1 MKKNDQVMKEI
12 IYSLYERVIELC
24 DYVDKASTR
33 LGMQNTQEFINYQ
46 DKLNEYSL
54 LK

>member
-1 MKKNDQVMKEI
+1 MEKNDQVMKEI

-24 DYVDKASTR
+24 DYVDKASTK

-46 DKLNEYSL
+46 DRLNEYSL

>member
-1 MKKNDQVMKEI
+1 MEKNDQVMKEI

-46 DKLNEYSL
+46 DKLNKYSL

>member
-1 MKKNDQVMKEI
+1 MEKNDQATKET

>member
-12 IYSLYERVIELC
+12 ICSLYERVIELC
-24 DYVDKASTR
+24 DYVDKASTK

>member
-1 MKKNDQVMKEI
+1 MDKNDQVMKEI
-12 IYSLYERVIELC
+12 IYSLYEKVIELC
-24 DYVDKASTR
+24 DYVDKASIKM
-33 LGMQNTQEFINYQ
+33 GMQNTQEFINYQ

>member
-1 MKKNDQVMKEI
+1 MEKNDQVMKEI

-24 DYVDKASTR
+24 DYVDKASTKLR
-33 LGMQNTQEFINYQ
+33 MQNTQEFINYQ

>member
-1 MKKNDQVMKEI
+1 MEKNDQVMKEI

-24 DYVDKASTR
+24 DYVDKASTK
-33 LGMQNTQEFINYQ
+33 LGMQNTQEFIDYQ

>member
-1 MKKNDQVMKEI
+1 MEKNDQVMKEI

-33 LGMQNTQEFINYQ
+33 LEMQNTQEFINYQ

>member
-1 MKKNDQVMKEI
+1 MEENDQVMKEI

>member
-1 MKKNDQVMKEI
+1 MEKNDQVMKEI

-24 DYVDKASTR
+24 DYVDKASTK
-33 LGMQNTQEFINYQ
+33 LEMQNTQEFINYQ

>member
-1 MKKNDQVMKEI
+1 MEKNDQVMKEI

-24 DYVDKASTR
+24 DYVDNASTR